1 MLYAIQ
7 VGEDGPVK
15 LGVTTRDPVPRLKDL
30 QTSHHE
36 QLHLRAAW
44 DGDAVDE
51 RRLHRRFA
59 GARLKGEWFTFTAQL
74 QAFVEAYKSDFAP
87 ALAEVAAITARRDPP
102 LSLAGSRTPGLDANV
117 PPRSLNRPVRG
128 PEERVTALC
137 ELVPRLTA
145 PQLLAWLT
153 LVEHAGPGCEACVEL
168 ATIADRALGRRD
180 FRAAALLLRA
190 LYELDL
196 SDPLDHVP
204 RRPVSRLLCGIMA
217 EIPPYLHGRPTT
229 TVCPVTREP
238 RRIYTL
244 LDGMLANGRAYVEL
258 ASLHVAAFGPAGVPE
273 SFAAL
278 MSFAERHAWAT
289 EQLVAAAARVDAQR
303 PSADAA

>member
-7 VGEDGPVK
+7 VGGEGPVK
-15 LGVTTRDPVPRLKDL
+15 LGFTTRDPVARLKDL

-44 DGDAVDE
+44 DGDAADE
-51 RRLHRRFA
+51 RRLHRCFA
-59 GARLKGEWFTFTAQL
+59 GVRLKGEWFTYTAEL
-74 QAFVEAYKSDFAP
+74 QAFVEACMSGVAP
-87 ALAEVAAITARRDPP
+87 ALSEVAAVTGRRDPP
-102 LSLAGSRTPGLDANV
+102 RSRAGSLTPGPDANA
-117 PPRSLNRPVRG
+117 PRRSLDRPVRR
-128 PEERVTALC
+128 PEECVAALC
-137 ELVPRLTA
+137 ELVPWLAA

-180 FRAAALLLRA
+180 LRAAALLLRA
-190 LYELDL
+190 LYELDA
-196 SDPLDHVP
+196 SDPLARVP
-204 RRPVSRLLCGIMA
+204 RRPASRLICGIKA
-217 EIPPYLHGRPTT
+217 EIPPYLRGRPTE
-229 TVCPVTREP
+229 TVCPVTRRP
-238 RRIYTL
+238 RQIYTL

-258 ASLHVAAFGPAGVPE
+258 ASPHVAAFGPAGVPE

-278 MSFAERHAWAT
+278 TSFAERHAWAT
-289 EQLVAAAARVDAQR
+289 QQLAAAEQRVNAQR